1 MHLFVGGWNL
11 CICINSSFFNATYF
25 PFRFNAVLKFTT
37 VGGCKASF
45 KKMENTERCILQPIP
60 DTGGLVLQATSL
72 DVNSD
77 TALCSAPGSLF
88 LFFKGSLACDYVI

>member
-11 CICINSSFFNATYF
+11 CICTNSSFFNAIYF

-45 KKMENTERCILQPIP
+45 FLNGKHRKMHFAAYPRHRGPGFTSHILN
-60 DTGGLVLQATSL
+60 
-72 DVNSD
+72 VNSD
-77 TALCSAPGSLF
+77 TALCSGPGYMFLF
-88 LFFKGSLACDYVI
+88 L